1 MGADVAAERAIV
13 IDDHALNAEL
23 AVYVLESAGF
33 EVVAAADAQQALS
46 LIASFQPDVA
56 LVDIQLP
63 GMDGLTLVRLLKSQ
77 TATRDLVLIAFTAFA
92 MKGDE
97 AKMREAGCDG
107 YIAKPM
113 CVAQFAEQVRDC
125 LRADRRPINPGR

>member
-1 MGADVAAERAIV
+1 VAAERVLV
-13 IDDHALNAEL
+13 IDDNALNAEL
-23 AVYVLESAGF
+23 ALYVLEAAGF
-33 EVVAAADAQQALS
+33 EVAAAADAQEALAS
-46 LIASFQPDVA
+46 IADFRPDVA

-77 TATRDLVLIAFTAFA
+77 ATTRELVLIAFTAFA

-107 YIAKPM
+107 YIAKPID
-113 CVAQFAEQVRDC
+113 VAQFAARVRAC
-125 LRADRRPINPGR
+125 LQAARGPVIPGA

>member
-1 MGADVAAERAIV
+1 VAGERVLV
-13 IDDHALNAEL
+13 IDDNALNAEL
-23 AVYVLESAGF
+23 AVYVLEAAGF
-33 EVVAAADAQQALS
+33 EVAAAADAQEALAS
-46 LIASFQPDVA
+46 IASFRPDVA

-77 TATRDLVLIAFTAFA
+77 ATTRELVLIAFTAFA

-107 YIAKPM
+107 YIAKPID
-113 CVAQFAEQVRDC
+113 VAQFAARVRAC
-125 LRADRRPINPGR
+125 LQASRGSLSPGS